1 MEFIMKFVFS
11 ANRFSLPCVSM
22 RVFAEVAPFDDASS
36 PKNLA
41 GQAMH
46 RATAWLT
53 LILFGATALLGQGLH
68 LLVGCHPITHR
79 ALHEEQGLKTSH
91 AADPHIGCC
100 SCCGRSGDA
109 AEDDAQDRLIATH
122 DHDCL
127 VCRFLAQ
134 GRDLPRLAAP
144 PDVRFVRPYAAE
156 LSLLRVPLRRCD
168 AYQARAPPAGNV
180 ESIDSV

>member
-1 MEFIMKFVFS
+1 VSIS
-11 ANRFSLPCVSM
+11 AK
-22 RVFAEVAPFDDASS
+22 VAQFDDASS
-36 PKNLA
+36 PKNPA
-41 GQAMH
+41 GQGMH

-68 LLVGCHPITHR
+68 LLVGCHPLTHR
-79 ALHEEQGLKTSH
+79 ALHGEQGLKTSH
-91 AADPHIGCC
+91 AADPHLGCC
-100 SCCGRSGDA
+100 SCCGRSGEA
-109 AEDDAQDRLIATH
+109 AEDDAQGRLIATH

-144 PDVRFVRPYAAE
+144 PDVRFVRPYGAE
-156 LSLLRVPLRRCD
+156 LSLSLPRLCGCD
-168 AYQARAPPAGNV
+168 AYQARAPPAANV